1 MHYFP
6 GMTWN
11 DILRKITYKNLL
23 MLMLTIPTVDR
34 EEKKEKPQVIDEEES
49 ETEEL
54 KKFFKIK

>member
-11 DILRKITYKNLL
+11 DILRRITYKNLL

>member
-11 DILRKITYKNLL
+11 DILRRITYKNLL

-34 EEKKEKPQVIDEEES
+34 EEKKEKPQIIDEEEN